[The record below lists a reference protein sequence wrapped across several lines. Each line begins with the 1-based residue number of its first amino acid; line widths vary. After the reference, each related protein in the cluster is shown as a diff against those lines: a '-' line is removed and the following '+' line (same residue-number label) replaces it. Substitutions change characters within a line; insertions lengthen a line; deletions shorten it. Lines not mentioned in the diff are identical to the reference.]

1 MISSALNFLLST
13 LAGFLTLLFLLRF
26 FMQLCK
32 APFKNPLGQMV
43 ISLTNFA
50 VMPVRKLV
58 PSLGKIDLSTLLL
71 AFLTQLL
78 LQICLLKLRG
88 LPFSIEGHSAWPSL
102 IGLSFIG
109 VMRTS
114 LDLFF
119 YALLLQVILS
129 WVNPHTPI
137 ADVLNSLTKP
147 ILAPIQRI
155 LPAAGGIDFSP
166 MVALILIQM
175 LNISVVKT
183 LESQLLTIF

>member
-1 MISSALNFLLST
+1 MIFSALNFLLTT
-13 LAGFLTLLFLLRF
+13 LASLLTLLFLLRF
-26 FMQLCK
+26 FMQLIK
-32 APFKNPLGQMV
+32 ASFRNPLGQMV
-43 ISLTNFA
+43 ISLTDFA
-50 VMPVRKLV
+50 VKPVRKLI
-58 PSLGKIDLSTLLL
+58 PSLGKIDCSTLLL
-71 AFLTQLL
+71 AFLTQLI

-102 IGLSFIG
+102 LGLSLIG
-109 VMRTS
+109 VLRTS

-137 ADVLNSLTKP
+137 AEVLDSLTRP

-155 LPAAGGIDFSP
+155 LPTAGGIDFSP
-166 MVALILIQM
+166 IAALILIQM
-175 LNISVVKT
+175 INISVVKT

>member
-1 MISSALNFLLST
+1 MVSSALNFLLTT
-13 LAGFLTLLFLLRF
+13 LASLLTLLFLLRF

-32 APFKNPLGQMV
+32 APFRNPLGQMV
-43 ISLTNFA
+43 ISLTDFA
-50 VMPVRKLV
+50 VKPLRKLI
-58 PSLGKIDLSTLLL
+58 PSLGKIDCSTLLL

-78 LQICLLKLRG
+78 LQICFLKLRG
-88 LPFSIEGHSAWPSL
+88 LPFSIESHSAWPSL

-109 VMRTS
+109 VLRAS

-137 ADVLNSLTKP
+137 ADVLTSLTKP

-155 LPAAGGIDFSP
+155 LPSAGGIDFSP

-183 LESQLLTIF
+183 LETQLLTIF

>member
-1 MISSALNFLLST
+1 
-13 LAGFLTLLFLLRF
+13 
-26 FMQLCK
+26 
-32 APFKNPLGQMV
+32 MV
-43 ISLTNFA
+43 ISLTDFA
-50 VMPVRKLV
+50 VKPVRKLI
-58 PSLGKIDLSTLLL
+58 PSFGKIDCSTLLL
-71 AFLTQLL
+71 AFLTQFL
-78 LQICLLKLRG
+78 LQICFLKLRG

-102 IGLSFIG
+102 FGLSLTG
-109 VMRTS
+109 VLRTS

-137 ADVLNSLTKP
+137 ADVLGSLTQP

-155 LPAAGGIDFSP
+155 LPSAGGIDFSP

-183 LESQLLTIF
+183 LESQLQSIF

>member
-1 MISSALNFLLST
+1 MISSALNFLLTT
-13 LAGFLTLLFLLRF
+13 LASLLTLLFLLRF
-26 FMQLCK
+26 FMQLLK
-32 APFKNPLGQMV
+32 APFRNPLGQMV
-43 ISLTNFA
+43 ISLTDFA
-50 VMPVRKLV
+50 VKPVRKLI
-58 PSLGKIDLSTLLL
+58 PSLGKIDCSTVLL

-78 LQICLLKLRG
+78 LQIGLLKLRG
-88 LPFSIEGHSAWPSL
+88 LPFNIEGHSAWPSL

-109 VMRTS
+109 VLRTS

-137 ADVLNSLTKP
+137 ADVLNSLTRP
-147 ILAPIQRI
+147 ILAPIQRL
-155 LPAAGGIDFSP
+155 LPTAGGIDFSP

-175 LNISVVKT
+175 INISVVKT

>member
-1 MISSALNFLLST
+1 MISSALDFLLTT
-13 LAGFLTLLFLLRF
+13 LTSLLTLLFLLRF

-32 APFKNPLGQMV
+32 ASFRNPLGQMV
-43 ISLTNFA
+43 ISLTDFA
-50 VMPVRKLV
+50 VKPVRKV
-58 PSLGKIDLSTLLL
+58 IPSLGKMDLSTLLL

-78 LQICLLKLRG
+78 LQICILKLRG
-88 LPFSIEGHSAWPSL
+88 LPFSIEGHSAWPSML
-102 IGLSFIG
+102 GLSIIG
-109 VMRTS
+109 VLRTS

-137 ADVLNSLTKP
+137 ADVLSSLTRP

-155 LPAAGGIDFSP
+155 LPTAGGIDFSP
-166 MVALILIQM
+166 MVAIILIQM

>member
-13 LAGFLTLLFLLRF
+13 LASLLTLLFLLRF
-26 FMQLCK
+26 FMQLLK
-32 APFKNPLGQMV
+32 ASFRNPLGQMV
-43 ISLTNFA
+43 ISLTDFA
-50 VMPVRKLV
+50 VKPARKLI

-71 AFLTQLL
+71 AFLTQLF

-102 IGLSFIG
+102 LGLSLIG
-109 VMRTS
+109 VLRTS

-129 WVNPHTPI
+129 WVNPHTHI
-137 ADVLNSLTKP
+137 AEVLDSLTRP

-155 LPAAGGIDFSP
+155 LPTAGGIDFSP
-166 MVALILIQM
+166 MIALILIQM
-175 LNISVVKT
+175 INISVVKT

>member
-1 MISSALNFLLST
+1 MFSTALNFLLTT
-13 LAGFLTLLFLLRF
+13 LASLLTLLFLLRF

-32 APFKNPLGQMV
+32 ASFKNPLGQMI
-43 ISLTNFA
+43 ISLTDF
-50 VMPVRKLV
+50 VVKPTRKLV
-58 PSLGKIDLSTLLL
+58 PSLRKIDLSTLLL

-78 LQICLLKLRG
+78 LNICFLKLRG
-88 LPFSIEGHSAWPSL
+88 LPFGIEGHSAWPNLIGLSL
-102 IGLSFIG
+102 IGLL
-109 VMRTS
+109 RTS

-119 YALLLQVILS
+119 YALMLQVILS

-137 ADVLNSLTKP
+137 TDVLNSLTKP

-155 LPAAGGIDFSP
+155 LPTASGIDFSP

-183 LESQLLTIF
+183 LELQLLTFF

>member
-1 MISSALNFLLST
+1 MISSALYFLLTT
-13 LAGFLTLLFLLRF
+13 LAGLLTLLFLLRF

-32 APFKNPLGQMV
+32 APFRNPLGQMV
-43 ISLTNFA
+43 ISLTDFA
-50 VMPVRKLV
+50 VKPTRKFV
-58 PSLGKIDLSTLLL
+58 PSIGKFDCSTLLL

-78 LQICLLKLRG
+78 LQVCLLKLRG

-102 IGLSFIG
+102 IGLGLIG
-109 VMRTS
+109 VLRAS

-147 ILAPIQRI
+147 ILAPIQRL
-155 LPAAGGIDFSP
+155 LPTAGGIDFSP
-166 MVALILIQM
+166 MVALILLQM

>member
-1 MISSALNFLLST
+1 MISSALNFLLTT
-13 LAGFLTLLFLLRF
+13 LASLLTLLFLLRF
-26 FMQLCK
+26 FMQLLK
-32 APFKNPLGQMV
+32 ASFRNPLGQMV
-43 ISLTNFA
+43 ISLTDFA
-50 VMPVRKLV
+50 VKPVRKLI

-71 AFLTQLL
+71 AFFTQLF

-88 LPFSIEGHSAWPSL
+88 LPFGIEGHSAWPSL
-102 IGLSFIG
+102 LGLSLIG
-109 VMRTS
+109 VLRTS

-137 ADVLNSLTKP
+137 AEVLDSLTRP

-155 LPAAGGIDFSP
+155 LPTAGGIDFSP
-166 MVALILIQM
+166 MIALILIQM
-175 LNISVVKT
+175 INISVVKT

>member
-1 MISSALNFLLST
+1 MISSALNFLLTT
-13 LAGFLTLLFLLRF
+13 LASLLTLLFLLRF
-26 FMQLCK
+26 FMQLLK
-32 APFKNPLGQMV
+32 APFRNPLGQMV
-43 ISLTNFA
+43 ISLTDFA
-50 VMPVRKLV
+50 VKPVRKLI
-58 PSLGKIDLSTLLL
+58 PSLGKIDCSTVLL

-78 LQICLLKLRG
+78 LQIALLKLRG

-102 IGLSFIG
+102 FGLSFIG
-109 VMRTS
+109 VLRTS

-137 ADVLNSLTKP
+137 ADVLNSLTRP
-147 ILAPIQRI
+147 ILAPIQRL
-155 LPAAGGIDFSP
+155 LPTAGGIDFSP

-175 LNISVVKT
+175 INISVVKT

>member
-1 MISSALNFLLST
+1 MFSTAFNFLLTT
-13 LAGFLTLLFLLRF
+13 LASLLTLLFLLRF
-26 FMQLCK
+26 FMQLFK
-32 APFKNPLGQMV
+32 APFKNPLGKMV
-43 ISLTNFA
+43 ISLTDF
-50 VMPVRKLV
+50 VVKPTRKLV
-58 PSLGKIDLSTLLL
+58 PSLGKMDCSTLLL

-78 LQICLLKLRG
+78 LNICLLKLRG
-88 LPFSIEGHSAWPSL
+88 LPFSIESHSAWPSL
-102 IGLSFIG
+102 FGLGLIG
-109 VMRTS
+109 VLRTS

-155 LPAAGGIDFSP
+155 LPTAGGIDFSP
-166 MVALILIQM
+166 MVALILLQM

>member
-1 MISSALNFLLST
+1 MISTALNFLLTT
-13 LAGFLTLLFLLRF
+13 LASLLTLLFLLRF

-43 ISLTNFA
+43 ISLTDFI
-50 VMPVRKLV
+50 VKPTRKLV

-78 LQICLLKLRG
+78 LNICFLKLRG
-88 LPFSIEGHSAWPSL
+88 LPFSIEEHSAWPNL
-102 IGLSFIG
+102 IGLGLIG
-109 VMRTS
+109 VFRTS

-119 YALLLQVILS
+119 YALMLQVILS

-137 ADVLNSLTKP
+137 TDVLNSLTKP

-155 LPAAGGIDFSP
+155 LPTASGIDFSP
-166 MVALILIQM
+166 MVALILLQM

-183 LESQLLTIF
+183 LELQLLTFF

>member
-1 MISSALNFLLST
+1 MFSTAFNFLLTT
-13 LAGFLTLLFLLRF
+13 LAILLTLLFLLHF
-26 FMQLCK
+26 FMQFFK

-43 ISLTNFA
+43 ISLTDFA
-50 VMPVRKLV
+50 VRPTRKLV
-58 PSLGKIDLSTLLL
+58 PSLGKVDLSTLLL

-78 LQICLLKLRG
+78 LNIYYLKLRG
-88 LPFSIEGHSAWPSL
+88 LPFSIEGHSAWPNL
-102 IGLSFIG
+102 IGLGLIG
-109 VMRTS
+109 VLRTS

-119 YALLLQVILS
+119 YALMLQVILS

-155 LPAAGGIDFSP
+155 LPAASGIDFSP

-183 LESQLLTIF
+183 LELQLLTFF

>member
-1 MISSALNFLLST
+1 MVSSALNFLLTT
-13 LAGFLTLLFLLRF
+13 LASLLTLLFLLRF

-43 ISLTNFA
+43 INLTDF
-50 VMPVRKLV
+50 VVKPTRKLI

-71 AFLTQLL
+71 AFLTQVLL
-78 LQICLLKLRG
+78 NICLLKLRG
-88 LPFSIEGHSAWPSL
+88 LPFSIEEHSAWPNL
-102 IGLSFIG
+102 IGLGLIG
-109 VMRTS
+109 VLRTS

-119 YALLLQVILS
+119 YALMLQVILS

-137 ADVLNSLTKP
+137 TDVLNSLTKP

-155 LPAAGGIDFSP
+155 LPAASGIDFSP

-175 LNISVVKT
+175 LNISIVKT
-183 LESQLLTIF
+183 LELQLLTFF

>member
-1 MISSALNFLLST
+1 MIASALYFLLTT
-13 LAGFLTLLFLLRF
+13 LASLLTLLFLLRF

-32 APFKNPLGQMV
+32 APFRNPLGQMV
-43 ISLTNFA
+43 MTLTDFA
-50 VMPVRKLV
+50 VKPVRKLV
-58 PSLGKIDLSTLLL
+58 SSLGKFDLSTLLL

-88 LPFSIEGHSAWPSL
+88 LPFSIEGHSAWPNLLGLGL
-102 IGLSFIG
+102 IGLL
-109 VMRTS
+109 RTS

-137 ADVLNSLTKP
+137 ADVLNSLSKP

-155 LPAAGGIDFSP
+155 LPTAGGIDFSP
-166 MVALILIQM
+166 MAAIILIQM
-175 LNISVVKT
+175 LNFSVVKT
-183 LESQLLTIF
+183 LESQLQSIF